1 MKNKLLAVMAIFG
14 MVASASAV
22 KVNNNLSINGFID
35 GSYQLNESGVVG
47 TDDTQSLG
55 LDEVEINF
63 DLNVGSVSGS
73 IHIDNNN
80 ERAYTS
86 GFTAGTASTP
96 TTPSTHTPDANGSLG
111 SANTPSS
118 ADNRNQN
125 DLDIEQAYF
134 TYNINDAVS
143 VTFGRYGS
151 ALGFEREDPAGLYTY
166 SRAYGGALGGTFN
179 AGNVDVNSVEGIT
192 VSYAA
197 DNFTLAASFE
207 EQAGDFSDTEDLN
220 LEIAFTYTGIAGV
233 NIGGGYFFDNT
244 DDAAGEN
251 DLLNLHISRQVG
263 KLLLAGEYSQ
273 LDNSVSGESEAYLL
287 LADYDVNEKLG
298 VAVRFSNNENGN
310 GNDDYEAF
318 TIAPNYS
325 ITDSL
330 GAILEY
336 TDYEGSNDGAA
347 EGELYALELTFT
359 F

>member
-1 MKNKLLAVMAIFG
+1 MKNKLLAVMATFG

-63 DLNVGSVSGS
+63 DLNVGSVSGLVA
-73 IHIDNNN
+73 IDSSVDGNNDGD
-80 ERAYTS
+80 TD
-86 GFTAGTASTP
+86 
-96 TTPSTHTPDANGSLG
+96 DAQEGLN
-111 SANTPSS
+111 
-118 ADNRNQN
+118 
-125 DLDIEQAYF
+125 IEQAHF

-179 AGNVDVNSVEGIT
+179 AGNVDANSVEGIT

-207 EQAGDFSDTEDLN
+207 EQAGNFSDTEDLN

-244 DDAAGEN
+244 DNAAGEN

-298 VAVRFSNNENGN
+298 VAVRFSNNENGT
-310 GNDDYEAF
+310 GIDDYEAF

-347 EGELYALELTFT
+347 EGELYALELTYT

>member
-63 DLNVGSVSGS
+63 DLNVGSVSGLVA
-73 IHIDNNN
+73 IDSSVDGNNDGD
-80 ERAYTS
+80 TD
-86 GFTAGTASTP
+86 
-96 TTPSTHTPDANGSLG
+96 DAQEGLN
-111 SANTPSS
+111 
-118 ADNRNQN
+118 
-125 DLDIEQAYF
+125 IEQAHF

-179 AGNVDVNSVEGIT
+179 AGNVDANSVEGIT

-207 EQAGDFSDTEDLN
+207 EQAGNFSDTEDLN

-244 DDAAGEN
+244 DNAAGEN

-298 VAVRFSNNENGN
+298 VAVRFSNNENGT
-310 GNDDYEAF
+310 GIDDYEAF

-347 EGELYALELTFT
+347 EGELYALELTYT

>member
-1 MKNKLLAVMAIFG
+1 MKNKLLAVMATFG

-63 DLNVGSVSGS
+63 DLNVGSVSGLVA
-73 IHIDNNN
+73 IDSSVDGNNDGD
-80 ERAYTS
+80 TD
-86 GFTAGTASTP
+86 
-96 TTPSTHTPDANGSLG
+96 DAQEGLN
-111 SANTPSS
+111 
-118 ADNRNQN
+118 
-125 DLDIEQAYF
+125 IEQAHF

-179 AGNVDVNSVEGIT
+179 AGNVDANSVEGIT

-207 EQAGDFSDTEDLN
+207 EQAGNFSDTEDLN

-244 DDAAGEN
+244 DNAAGEN

-298 VAVRFSNNENGN
+298 VAVRFSNNENGT
-310 GNDDYEAF
+310 GIDDYEAF